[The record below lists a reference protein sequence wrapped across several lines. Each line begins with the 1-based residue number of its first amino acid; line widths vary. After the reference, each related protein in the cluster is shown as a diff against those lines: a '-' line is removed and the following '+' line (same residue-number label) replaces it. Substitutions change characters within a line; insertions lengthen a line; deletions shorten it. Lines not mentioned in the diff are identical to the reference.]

1 METIYI
7 TLPLLQ
13 FLISFAGRKNTPGY
27 DESRKYKIAECNR
40 DFVWSSEFQEGLIKS
55 VLTRAPIPT
64 IAICDN
70 QIVDGGN
77 RSTTLHQFV
86 NNQFKVKLGDVEYD
100 YDGVRANAELNNK
113 WLSCQVNLMVVTTG
127 GTDVEKEDQFADLY
141 ENLNKGIKLTH
152 GQMMMNRT
160 HYPLV
165 LMALAMIGRT
175 REVVFPLTAL
185 LSRVWKDTFKT
196 TKTRSEVTLA
206 FQILAASLFGP
217 GHYPAKFQNHIKLF
231 RETSQAQIDEKMGNL
246 SRILT
251 IIDNADPGNT
261 ILRKTKAEVFKRFN
275 GPIIYDFHNMGS
287 VDFQTKWNQFL
298 RDAYTVLSS
307 KQMKQLVDVGTKR
320 AVSSS
325 KNQAV
330 SVNVREYLAGDFEF
344 HDDAS
349 ATVGSDVD
357 DHSEE

>member
-13 FLISFAGRKNTPGY
+13 FLTRFAGRKNTPGY
-27 DESRKYKIAECNR
+27 DESRIYHIAECNR
-40 DFVWSSEFQEGLIKS
+40 DFVWTPEYQEGLIKS
-55 VLTRAPIPT
+55 VLTSAPIPT
-64 IAICDN
+64 IAICNN

-86 NNQFKVKLGDVEYD
+86 NNQFKVTLGDVEYD
-100 YDGVRANAELNNK
+100 YDAVRANAELNDK
-113 WLSCQVNLMVVTTG
+113 WHSCQVNLMVTSNAN
-127 GTDVEKEDQFADLY
+127 DDQFADLY
-141 ENLNKGIKLTH
+141 ENLNKGVKLTH

-175 REVVFPLTAL
+175 HEVVFPLAAL
-185 LSRVWKDTFKT
+185 LSRVWKDTFNT

-217 GHYPAKFQNHIKLF
+217 DHYPAKFQNHIKLF

-251 IIDNADPGNT
+251 MIDNVDPGNT

-275 GPIIYDFHNMGS
+275 GPIIYDFHNMGA

-298 RDAYTVLSS
+298 RLAYTELSS
-307 KQMKQLVDVGTKR
+307 NQMKKLVDVGTKR

-330 SVNVREYLAGDFEF
+330 SVNVREYLAGTFNINDVT
-344 HDDAS
+344 
-349 ATVGSDVD
+349 TVPSSDPDEDV
-357 DHSEE
+357 E

>member
-13 FLISFAGRKNTPGY
+13 FLTRFAGRRNTPGY
-27 DESRKYKIAECNR
+27 DESRMYHIAECNR
-40 DFVWSSEFQEGLIKS
+40 DFVWTPEYQEGLIKS
-55 VLTRAPIPT
+55 VLTSAPIPT
-64 IAICDN
+64 IAICNN

-86 NNQFKVKLGDVEYD
+86 NNQFKVTLDGDEYD
-100 YDGVRANAELNNK
+100 YDGVRANPRLNDK
-113 WLSCQVNLMVVTTG
+113 WHSCQVNLMVTSNAN
-127 GTDVEKEDQFADLY
+127 DDQFADLY
-141 ENLNKGIKLTH
+141 ENLNKGVKLTH

-175 REVVFPLTAL
+175 REVVFPLAAI
-185 LSRVWKDTFKT
+185 LSRVWRETFNT

-217 GHYPAKFQNHIKLF
+217 DHYPAKFQNHIKLF

-251 IIDNADPGNT
+251 VIDNVDPGNT

-275 GPIIYDFHNMGS
+275 GPIIYDFHNMGA

-298 RDAYTVLSS
+298 RDAYTELSS
-307 KQMKQLVDVGTKR
+307 KQMKKLVDVGTKR

-330 SVNVREYLAGDFEF
+330 SVNVREYLAGNFEF
-344 HDDAS
+344 DDVT
-349 ATVGSDVD
+349 TVPSSDPDEDV
-357 DHSEE
+357 E

>member
-13 FLISFAGRKNTPGY
+13 FLTRFAGRKDMPGY
-27 DESRKYKIAECNR
+27 DESRMYHIAECNR
-40 DFVWSSEFQEGLIKS
+40 DFVWTTEYQEGLIKS
-55 VLTRAPIPT
+55 VLTNAPIPT
-64 IAICDN
+64 IAICNN

-86 NNQFKVKLGDVEYD
+86 NNTQFKVTFDGVEYD
-100 YDGVRANAELNNK
+100 YAGVRANTELNNK
-113 WLSCQVNLMVVTTG
+113 WLSCQVNLMVTSNA
-127 GTDVEKEDQFADLY
+127 TDDQFADLY
-141 ENLNKGIKLTH
+141 ENLNKGVKLTH

-175 REVVFPLTAL
+175 REVVFPLAAL
-185 LSRVWKDTFKT
+185 LTRVWRDTFNT

-206 FQILAASLFGP
+206 FQILASALFGP
-217 GHYPAKFQNHIKLF
+217 DHYPAKFQNHIKLF
-231 RETSQAQIDEKMGNL
+231 RETSQAHIDEKMGNL

-251 IIDNADPGNT
+251 MIDNVDSGNT
-261 ILRKTKAEVFKRFN
+261 ILRKTKAEVFKRFI
-275 GPIIYDFHNMGS
+275 GPIIYDFHNMGA

-298 RDAYTVLSS
+298 RLAYTELSS
-307 KQMKQLVDVGTKR
+307 NQMKKLVDVGTKR

-330 SVNVREYLAGDFEF
+330 SVNVREYLSGTLNIEDVTTVPSSDAA
-344 HDDAS
+344 DDL
-349 ATVGSDVD
+349 D
-357 DHSEE
+357 E

>member
-13 FLISFAGRKNTPGY
+13 FLTRFAGRKNTAGY
-27 DESRKYKIAECNR
+27 DEGRMYHIAECNR
-40 DFVWSSEFQEGLIKS
+40 DFVWSPEYQEGLIKS
-55 VLTRAPIPT
+55 VLTNAPIPT
-64 IAICDN
+64 IAICNN

-86 NNQFKVKLGDVEYD
+86 NNQFKVTLGGVEYD
-100 YDGVRANAELNNK
+100 YDAVRANTQLNDK
-113 WLSCQVNLMVVTTG
+113 WHSCQVNLMVTTNAN
-127 GTDVEKEDQFADLY
+127 DDQFADLY
-141 ENLNKGIKLTH
+141 ENLNKGVKLTH

-175 REVVFPLTAL
+175 NEVVFPLTAL
-185 LSRVWKDTFKT
+185 LSRVWKETFNT

-217 GHYPAKFQNHIKLF
+217 DHYPAKFQNHIKLF
-231 RETSQAQIDEKMGNL
+231 RETTQAQIDEKMGNL

-251 IIDNADPGNT
+251 LIDNVDPGNT

-275 GPIIYDFHNMGS
+275 GPIIYDFHNMGA
-287 VDFQTKWNQFL
+287 VDFQTKWNRFL
-298 RDAYTVLSS
+298 RDAYTILSS
-307 KQMKQLVDVGTKR
+307 KQMKKLVDVGTKR

-325 KNQAV
+325 KNEAV
-330 SVNVREYLAGDFEF
+330 SANVRKYLDGELNI
-344 HDDAS
+344 DDA
-349 ATVGSDVD
+349 ATPASDVD
-357 DHSEE
+357 EDFDE

>member
-13 FLISFAGRKNTPGY
+13 FLTRFAGRKNTPGY
-27 DESRKYKIAECNR
+27 DESRMYHIAECNR
-40 DFVWSSEFQEGLIKS
+40 DFVWTPEYQEGLIKS
-55 VLTRAPIPT
+55 VLTSAPIPT
-64 IAICDN
+64 IAICNN

-86 NNQFKVKLGDVEYD
+86 NNQFKVTLGGVEYD
-100 YDGVRANAELNNK
+100 YDAVRANAQLNDK
-113 WLSCQVNLMVVTTG
+113 WHSCQVNLMVTSNAN
-127 GTDVEKEDQFADLY
+127 DDQFADLY
-141 ENLNKGIKLTH
+141 ENLNKGVKLTH

-175 REVVFPLTAL
+175 REVVFPLSAI
-185 LSRVWKDTFKT
+185 LSRVWKDTFNT

-217 GHYPAKFQNHIKLF
+217 DHYPAKFQNHIKLF
-231 RETSQAQIDEKMGNL
+231 RETSQAQIDEKIGNL

-251 IIDNADPGNT
+251 VIDNVDPGNT

-275 GPIIYDFHNMGS
+275 GPIIYDFHNMGA

-298 RDAYTVLSS
+298 RLAYTELSS
-307 KQMKQLVDVGTKR
+307 NQMKKLVDVGTKR

-325 KNQAV
+325 KNEAV
-330 SVNVREYLAGDFEF
+330 SVNVREYLAGTFNINDVTTVPSSDP
-344 HDDAS
+344 DDN
-349 ATVGSDVD
+349 V
-357 DHSEE
+357 E

>member
-13 FLISFAGRKNTPGY
+13 FLTRFAGRRNTPGY
-27 DESRKYKIAECNR
+27 DESRMYHIAECNR
-40 DFVWSSEFQEGLIKS
+40 DFVWTPEYQEGLIKS
-55 VLTRAPIPT
+55 VLTCAPIPT
-64 IAICDN
+64 IAICNN

-86 NNQFKVKLGDVEYD
+86 HNQFKVTLGGVEYD

-113 WLSCQVNLMVVTTG
+113 WLSCQVNLMVTSNAN
-127 GTDVEKEDQFADLY
+127 DDQFADLY
-141 ENLNKGIKLTH
+141 ENLNKGVKLTH

-175 REVVFPLTAL
+175 REVVFPLAAL
-185 LSRVWKDTFKT
+185 LSRVWKDTFNT

-217 GHYPAKFQNHIKLF
+217 DHYPAKFQNHIKLF
-231 RETSQAQIDEKMGNL
+231 RETSQAQIDEKIGNL

-251 IIDNADPGNT
+251 VIDNVDPGNT

-275 GPIIYDFHNMGS
+275 GPIIYDFHNMS
-287 VDFQTKWNQFL
+287 AVDFQTKWNQFL
-298 RDAYTVLSS
+298 RLAYTELSS
-307 KQMKQLVDVGTKR
+307 NQMKKLVDVGTKR

-325 KNQAV
+325 KNEAV
-330 SVNVREYLAGDFEF
+330 SVNVREYLAGTFNLNDVT
-344 HDDAS
+344 
-349 ATVGSDVD
+349 TVPSSDPDEDV
-357 DHSEE
+357 E

>member
-13 FLISFAGRKNTPGY
+13 FLTRFAGRKNTPGY
-27 DESRKYKIAECNR
+27 DESRMYHIAECNR
-40 DFVWSSEFQEGLIKS
+40 DFVWTSEYQEGLIKS
-55 VLTRAPIPT
+55 VLTNAPIPT
-64 IAICDN
+64 IAICNN

-86 NNQFKVKLGDVEYD
+86 NNQFKVTLDGDEYD
-100 YDGVRANAELNNK
+100 YDGVRANARLNDK
-113 WLSCQVNLMVVTTG
+113 WHSCQVNLMVTSNAN
-127 GTDVEKEDQFADLY
+127 DDQFADLY
-141 ENLNKGIKLTH
+141 ENLNKGVKLTH

-175 REVVFPLTAL
+175 REVVFPLAAL
-185 LSRVWKDTFKT
+185 LSRVWKETFNT

-217 GHYPAKFQNHIKLF
+217 DHYPAKFQNHIKLF

-251 IIDNADPGNT
+251 VIDNVDPGNT
-261 ILRKTKAEVFKRFN
+261 ILRKTKAEVFRRFN
-275 GPIIYDFHNMGS
+275 GAIIYDFHNMGA

-298 RDAYTVLSS
+298 RLAYTELTSN
-307 KQMKQLVDVGTKR
+307 QMKKLVDVGTKR

-330 SVNVREYLAGDFEF
+330 SVNVREYLAGTFNINDVTTV
-344 HDDAS
+344 AS
-349 ATVGSDVD
+349 SEPDEDV
-357 DHSEE
+357 E